1 MVVCTFVA
9 DLVPDGKKGI
19 AYGLYLIVADLTISR
34 ATLLLVV
41 YGRLIVRQLHF
52 TLALVLPT

>member
-1 MVVCTFVA
+1 MLTSKVWQIWLLSAGYGIYYEPAEMVVCTFVA

-34 ATLLLVV
+34 AT
-41 YGRLIVRQLHF
+41 
-52 TLALVLPT
+52 